1 MKRKSILN
9 KVIYLNLTMTLIV
22 STLFITSGGLYSNQ
36 LTKERYNQAH
46 ANLSKLNKDFQIEMH
61 RLDTLLT
68 LCLQDSSIILTLSD
82 KLDSDF
88 FLENAQQAASRLS
101 LMRQSLPYAKS
112 VFLFTGNSQQ
122 IVRDSSGIYTKE
134 IFTKNV
140 LNMPSDNPSLDI
152 SKLSDGLFRY
162 NDNYAL
168 FIKNLYSHGYV
179 AVQID
184 LNEFANINKTLSEDF
199 LGYVIQNDGIP
210 IIANTNVSLSD
221 DELLHSLT
229 HDFVT
234 LENVKYYCASSPM
247 QVIPYTGLVLINNDS
262 LMQPLTY
269 MKTIM
274 WITFSI
280 LIASCFILMKLS
292 YKIYLPLRKITSQF
306 GDSTDNEIAV
316 IEKQIH
322 ELLFEITTL
331 KENSQ
336 TADIV
341 PENIALYYLIS
352 GGTRLNK
359 PTMKMLEENFPYYTL
374 IALTLQNDSG
384 AEDLLFA
391 SYIEK
396 ELTSRFE
403 IKFMSITKYKFAI
416 ITKPEEKEALLA
428 CLEKLLSQ
436 TDCNLQLFAG
446 IREYCMSVKDLY
458 AEYKLA
464 ESTLECSNVNRCI
477 TFSYSEKNTL
487 SQHIH
492 LHADVRQHLFEYA
505 RNQAI
510 PQLTME
516 LNQLFYPSQGCTL
529 SVFQDYYQEVLTIF
543 EKACISLNITWPES
557 ASEKAYYNT
566 NYMYQTLND
575 RIQQLFS
582 GKQKQTPD
590 MKQRMEEYILLHLSE
605 PLTLDTV
612 ADAFSITPVY
622 LSGWFRKNMDTNFL
636 TYISAI
642 RMERAK
648 EMLSQPNPPKIYE
661 VALAVGIENPA
672 TFIRQFKKHTG
683 ITPSQFQKNISS

>member
-1 MKRKSILN
+1 MQRKSILN

-22 STLFITSGGLYSNQ
+22 STLFITSGSLYSKQ
-36 LTKERYNQAH
+36 LAKERYNQAH
-46 ANLSKLNKDFQIEMH
+46 STLSKLNKDFQIEMH

-68 LCLQDSSIILTLSD
+68 LCLQDSSIVFTLSD
-82 KLDSDF
+82 KLDSEF

-101 LMRQSLPYAKS
+101 LMRQSLPYAKT
-112 VFLFTGNSQQ
+112 VFLFTRNSQQ
-122 IVRDSSGIYTKE
+122 FVRDSGGIYTKD
-134 IFTKNV
+134 IFIKNV
-140 LNMPSDNPSLDI
+140 LNMPSDNSSLDI
-152 SKLSDGLFRY
+152 SNLSDGLFRY
-162 NDNYAL
+162 NDTCAL
-168 FIKNLYSHGYV
+168 FVKNLYTHGYV

-199 LGYVIQNDGIP
+199 FGYVIQNDGMQ
-210 IIANTNVSLSD
+210 IIENTNVTLSD
-221 DELLHSLT
+221 EDLKHSLT

-234 LENVKYYCASSPM
+234 LEDTKYYCASSPM

-262 LMQPLTY
+262 LMQPLNY

-274 WITFSI
+274 WITFAI
-280 LIASCFILMKLS
+280 LLASCFILMKLN

-306 GDSTDNEIAV
+306 GNSTDNEIAV

-322 ELLFEITTL
+322 ELLFEINTL
-331 KENSQ
+331 KEHSQ
-336 TADIV
+336 TADVV
-341 PENIALYYLIS
+341 PEKIALYYLIS
-352 GGTRLNK
+352 GGAQLNEA
-359 PTMKMLEENFPYYTL
+359 TMEMLENNFPYYML
-374 IALTLQNDSG
+374 IALTLQKDSG

-391 SYIEK
+391 SYMEK

-416 ITKPEEKEALLA
+416 IAKPEEKENLLA
-428 CLEKLLSQ
+428 YLEKLLNQ

-446 IREYCMSVKDLY
+446 IREYCMDIKDLY

-464 ESTLECSNVNRCI
+464 ENALV
-477 TFSYSEKNTL
+477 YSKVEKGKNFFYNEKSGL

-492 LHADVRQHLFEYA
+492 ISTDIRQRLFEYA

-510 PQLTME
+510 PQLTQEM
-516 LNQLFYPSQGCTL
+516 NQLFYPSQGCQL
-529 SVFQDYYQEVLTIF
+529 SVFQNYCQEVLSIF
-543 EKACISLNITWPES
+543 EKACISLNLTWPES
-557 ASEKAYYNT
+557 GSESENYNT

-575 RIQQLFS
+575 RIQQLFAV
-582 GKQKQTPD
+582 KQKQTPD

-636 TYISAI
+636 TYISTI

-683 ITPSQFQKNISS
+683 ITPSQFQKNV